1 MKLDGLD
8 YLDLSSHLTENEI
21 MVQQST
27 REFVNNEILPIIDKH
42 FENGTFPDNLTSKI
56 ADMGFFGINLP
67 REDGYGGMSNIIYG
81 LVCQEIERG
90 DSGIRSFISVQN
102 SLVMFPIHAFGS
114 DGQKQKWLPL
124 LANGESI
131 GSFGLTE
138 PDHGSDPGSM
148 DTKAVKGDGGYILN
162 GAKMWITNGSIADV
176 SIVWAKTEDGVVRGF
191 LVEKEMEGL
200 TAPEMKHKWSLR
212 ASITSELI
220 FQDVYVPEENLL
232 PGVEGL
238 KGPLA
243 CLSQARY
250 GIGWG
255 AVGSAMAVYEASVKY
270 AKDRKQF
277 GKPIGS
283 FQLVQEKLVWMLTEI
298 TKGQLL
304 AYHTGKNKDAGSVT
318 VQQISM
324 LKRNNTWM
332 ARECAKLA
340 REIHG
345 ANGISGEYPIMRHLM
360 NMESVYTYEGTFD
373 MHTLILGEDIT
384 GIPSFR

>member
-1 MKLDGLD
+1 MNLDGLD
-8 YLDLSSHLTENEI
+8 YLDLSNHLKENEI

-42 FENGTFPDNLTSKI
+42 IENGTFPDNLTSKI
-56 ADMGFFGINLP
+56 ADMGFFGINLH

-90 DSGIRSFISVQN
+90 DSGIRSFLSVQN

-124 LANGESI
+124 LARGESI

-138 PDHGSDPGSM
+138 PDHGSDPGGM
-148 DTKAVKGDGGYILN
+148 ETKAVKGDGVYILN

-191 LVEKEMEGL
+191 LVEKDMEGF

-243 CLSQARY
+243 CLNQARY

-304 AYHTGKNKDAGSVT
+304 AYHTGKNKDAGTVT

-373 MHTLILGEDIT
+373 MHTLIIGEDIT

>member
-8 YLDLSSHLTENEI
+8 YLDLSNHLKENEI

-42 FENGTFPDNLTSKI
+42 FENGTFPDNLTLKI

-67 REDGYGGMSNIIYG
+67 KKDGCGGMNNIIYG

-124 LANGESI
+124 LARGESI

-138 PDHGSDPGSM
+138 PDHGSDPGGM

-162 GAKMWITNGSIADV
+162 GAKMWITNGSIAGV

-191 LVEKEMEGL
+191 LVEKEMEGF

-243 CLSQARY
+243 CLNQARY

-304 AYHTGKNKDAGSVT
+304 AYHTGKNKDAGTVT

>member
-1 MKLDGLD
+1 
-8 YLDLSSHLTENEI
+8 
-21 MVQQST
+21 
-27 REFVNNEILPIIDKH
+27 
-42 FENGTFPDNLTSKI
+42 
-56 ADMGFFGINLP
+56 
-67 REDGYGGMSNIIYG
+67 
-81 LVCQEIERG
+81 
-90 DSGIRSFISVQN
+90 
-102 SLVMFPIHAFGS
+102 
-114 DGQKQKWLPL
+114 
-124 LANGESI
+124 
-131 GSFGLTE
+131 
-138 PDHGSDPGSM
+138 
-148 DTKAVKGDGGYILN
+148 
-162 GAKMWITNGSIADV
+162 MWITNGSIADV

-200 TAPEMKHKWSLR
+200 TAPEMKHKWSFR

-243 CLSQARY
+243 CLIQARY

-283 FQLVQEKLVWMLTEI
+283 FQLVQEKLVWMLAEI

-304 AYHTGKNKDAGSVT
+304 AYHTGKNKDAGTVT